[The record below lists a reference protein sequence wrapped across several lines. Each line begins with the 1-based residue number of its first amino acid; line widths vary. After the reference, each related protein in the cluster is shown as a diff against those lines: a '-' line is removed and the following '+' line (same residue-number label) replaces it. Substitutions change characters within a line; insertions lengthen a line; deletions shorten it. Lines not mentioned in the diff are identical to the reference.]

1 MTWWFDDLEVGTRI
15 EGGSRTVTDTEIAL
29 LPAMMGVVSPLFH
42 DEVTASRGQMGGRI
56 LYGPALLGI
65 AIGLTEQCFH
75 DSALGLR
82 GLTDV
87 KFLAPA
93 RPGDTVSAALTVKDL
108 STREGSVG
116 GRVVVADE
124 VVNQNGDTIL
134 TFTRTLLLK
143 RRVEA

>member
-15 EGGSRTVTDTEIAL
+15 EGSARTITDTEIAM

-42 DEVTASRGQMGGRI
+42 DEVTAAKSQMGTRI

-65 AIGLTEQCFH
+65 AIGLTEACFH

-93 RPGDTVSAALTVKDL
+93 RPGDTVKASLAVTDL
-108 STREGSVG
+108 STREGSRG
-116 GRVVVADE
+116 GRVMVEDVVE
-124 VVNQNGDTIL
+124 NQNGDRIL

-143 RRVEA
+143 RRGED

>member
-1 MTWWFDDLEVGTRI
+1 MTWWFDDLEVGSRI
-15 EGGSRTVTDTEIAL
+15 EGGARTITDTEIAT
-29 LPAMMGVVSPLFH
+29 LPALMGVVSPLFH
-42 DEVTASRGQMGGRI
+42 DEVTAARGPMGGRI

-75 DSALGLR
+75 ESALGLR

-108 STREGSVG
+108 STREGSRG
-116 GRVVVADE
+116 GRVVVEDE
-124 VVNQNGDTIL
+124 VVNQNGERIL
-134 TFTRTLLLK
+134 AFTRTLLLK
-143 RRVEA
+143 RRGED